1 MLRQQRAAETCT
13 LGGRVGERQRRG
25 ERSRESEGG
34 RGGCVACAEAS
45 RAAGT
50 QAGRELAWRA
60 ECTTRRARALS
71 DWREDN
77 DDWHRPVG
85 WAVLGQAR

>member
-1 MLRQQRAAETCT
+1 M
-13 LGGRVGERQRRG
+13 
-25 ERSRESEGG
+25 
-34 RGGCVACAEAS
+34 ACAEAS

-60 ECTTRRARALS
+60 ERTRASGTCPVRL
-71 DWREDN
+71 REDN
-77 DDWHRPVG
+77 DDWHRPKG

>member
-1 MLRQQRAAETCT
+1 M
-13 LGGRVGERQRRG
+13 
-25 ERSRESEGG
+25 
-34 RGGCVACAEAS
+34 ACAEAS

-60 ECTTRRARALS
+60 ECTTRRARAMS
-71 DWREDN
+71 DWWEDD